1 MNQSP
6 SGVTQ
11 VSTSNMFSPLIFWR
25 SYVAILGPVV
35 LASIP
40 LYLLADE
47 ENMEAIWCLYT
58 ILVCA
63 LYWIAE
69 CVPIPITSCLPL
81 VLLPLL
87 GVASTQEVAPN
98 YLNSTNMMFV
108 AGLMMAIAVEHCG
121 LHHRIAFNIIRKFTN
136 ENKLTFIGFHIYF
149 TEAKP
154 HPSTL
159 IRQ

>member
-1 MNQSP
+1 
-6 SGVTQ
+6 
-11 VSTSNMFSPLIFWR
+11 
-25 SYVAILGPVV
+25 
-35 LASIP
+35 
-40 LYLLADE
+40 
-47 ENMEAIWCLYT
+47 MEAIWCLYT

-136 ENKLTFIGFHIYF
+136 ENKLTLIGLHICF